1 MSILVRHA
9 MTESPQTAG
18 PTMNAADAAA
28 MMKQFDTGV
37 IPVAEEGRLVGL
49 VTDRDLVVRVLAE
62 RKDPLDVRL
71 EEIATTVPVTVTP
84 DTKLSEARSMM
95 AEHRIRRLP
104 VVKAGE
110 LVGILSLGDVALAD
124 SSGRAVGET
133 LEEISESTSTTE
145 ISSDPPRGTPERV
158 QRARRDER
166 GRNTGRRPQ
175 VQGVHADRDR
185 TSQPHPRNAG
195 EAPGAVGRP
204 G

>member
-37 IPVAEEGRLVGL
+37 IPVAEEDRLVGL

-62 RKDPLDVRL
+62 RKDPLEVHLAD
-71 EEIATTVPVTVTP
+71 IATTAAVTVSP
-84 DTKLSEARSMM
+84 DTKLSEARATM

-104 VVKAGE
+104 VVKAGK

-124 SSGRAVGET
+124 ESDRAVGET
-133 LEEISESTSTTE
+133 LAVISESTSTSE
-145 ISSDPPRGTPERV
+145 VANQPPRGTPERV
-158 QRARRDER
+158 RRARRDR
-166 GRNTGRRPQ
+166 G
-175 VQGVHADRDR
+175 
-185 TSQPHPRNAG
+185 
-195 EAPGAVGRP
+195 
-204 G
+204 